1 MPKYIKLESAI
12 ETTWMILRGLGY
24 KREENTQLARTVLD
38 VFATVPAVETAHV
51 EKKRGVIWKD
61 DVLEILSER
70 NAAWDAYQKVK
81 DLPAADV
88 YEAERVDRYCLRCQE
103 EYREKTSGKWIEEED
118 GYDHVFYSCSVCGAG
133 ICTIDETPIEYGWKY
148 CPECGSKMEELVRL
162 HEDEEDE
169 DDD

>member
-1 MPKYIKLESAI
+1 MAKYIKLENAV

-38 VFATVPAVETAHV
+38 VFASAPNE
-51 EKKRGVIWKD
+51 
-61 DVLEILSER
+61 ER
-70 NAAWDAYQKVK
+70 
-81 DLPAADV
+81 
-88 YEAERVDRYCLRCQE
+88 
-103 EYREKTSGKWIEEED
+103 REKTSGKWIEEDD

-169 DDD
+169 D